1 MLEPGLEQ
9 EPERVVVAVAA
20 VVVVALG
27 QRVRERREQAR
38 ELAEETVV
46 REQDCLQFSFQT

>member
-1 MLEPGLEQ
+1 VLEPGLEQ